1 MSGIDISAWT
11 SKTST
16 SPSVRQEGTD
26 VFAVFR
32 QIPRAGPHEVH
43 WWQLNLLQELRNF
56 VRFCGM
62 GGRLSIHPRPA
73 FSVEGQVGM
82 STSICSPGWGTGCS
96 RAATS
101 TSYKNLGKFDRARL
115 DMASTGSPSTHVQG
129 PSLRPS
135 GRHTNTLDSDLP
147 HVATFGNVY
156 KRPPWPVGMERALL
170 GSSFSTRPAPR
181 PAAHDVRGLQLH
193 PSTRTS
199 TSPSST
205 VRRLSLHATAWATRA
220 TGSAL
225 HRRPAHRAGALDQH

>member
-1 MSGIDISAWT
+1 MQPWRYAPQHLPRLLELLCRA
-11 SKTST
+11 ST
-16 SPSVRQEGTD
+16 LQCGLLRHQPLLGFDKRGRRLRGL
-26 VFAVFR
+26 R

-135 GRHTNTLDSDLP
+135 GRLTNTLDSDSP
-147 HVATFGNVY
+147 HVAIFGNLCTTASMAG
-156 KRPPWPVGMERALL
+156 RQGTGTTR
-170 GSSFSTRPAPR
+170 SSFSTISSSA
-181 PAAHDVRGLQLH
+181 RG
-193 PSTRTS
+193 T
-199 TSPSST
+199 
-205 VRRLSLHATAWATRA
+205 
-220 TGSAL
+220 
-225 HRRPAHRAGALDQH
+225 